1 MPWFRKGGKPDAPNP
16 NDVQLSRALQGTFRQ
31 YSAETE
37 QQAQRDRDA
46 LDRGR
51 IPEAA
56 ETRVKR
62 TVGRELPWMSTLD
75 INDLYLAD
83 EIRMTP
89 LVQVTG
95 SCYFQA
101 ATDMNGRLY
110 LDSNYD
116 AANLVH
122 AYYRAKNDAIDR
134 MSQEA
139 GLAGAHAVVDAEF
152 KFSRNQTLV
161 ECSVIGT
168 AVAFDGVRPG
178 KTPLVSPLSGEEFYK
193 LLQVGWIP
201 TQYCLGYHWHCM
213 PVGFRTRSINSM
225 WNFNNQELTSVVERF
240 SDTRRYAIQQMVSDA
255 RGGPRVDGFVGVR
268 FKTEI
273 EETEL
278 RIYAGYGG
286 GFGFSGFG
294 MMNNGITIDGAFF
307 PFGNE
312 GVAEVPA
319 YNLEFFATGA
329 GVAKI
334 GQGRLTKDQIGAYL
348 ASLD

>member
-1 MPWFRKGGKPDAPNP
+1 MPWFRRRSGQDKPNP
-16 NDVQLSRALQGTFRQ
+16 NEVALSQALQGTFRQ
-31 YSAETE
+31 YNAETE
-37 QQAQRDRDA
+37 EQMRRDRDA
-46 LDRGR
+46 LERGH

-56 ETRVKR
+56 EERVKK
-62 TVGRELPWMSTLD
+62 TVSGQLPWMSTLD

-83 EIRMTP
+83 ELRMTP

-101 ATDMNGRLY
+101 ASDTGGRIY

-116 AANLVH
+116 ARNLVH
-122 AYYRAKNDAIDR
+122 AYYRAKNDAINR

-139 GLAGAHAVVDAEF
+139 ALAGAHAIVDATF

-178 KTPLVSPLSGEEFYK
+178 KSPLVSPLSGEEFYK

-213 PVGFRTRSINSM
+213 PVGYRTRSIASA
-225 WNFNNQELTSVVERF
+225 WNFMNQELTPVVERF
-240 SDTRRYAIQQMVSDA
+240 SETRRYAIKQMVSDA
-255 RGGPRVDGFVGVR
+255 RGGPRVDGFVGVQIN
-268 FKTEI
+268 TEI

-278 RIYAGYGG
+278 RIYAGYRGYG
-286 GFGFSGFG
+286 GFG
-294 MMNNGITIDGAFF
+294 MMGNGITIDGTFF
-307 PFGNE
+307 PYGSE

-329 GVAKI
+329 GVARI
-334 GQGRLTKDQIGAYL
+334 GQGRIRKQDIGTFLSAL
-348 ASLD
+348 Q

>member
-1 MPWFRKGGKPDAPNP
+1 MPWFRKNKGDTPSANE
-16 NDVQLSRALQGTFRQ
+16 VQLSRALQQTFRQ
-31 YSAETE
+31 YTAETE
-37 QQAQRDRDA
+37 QQIQRDRDA

-56 ETRVKR
+56 ELRVKR
-62 TVGRELPWMSTLD
+62 TVNRELPWMSTLD
-75 INDLYLAD
+75 IADLYLAD

-122 AYYRAKNDAIDR
+122 AYYRAKNDAVER

-139 GLAGAHAVVDAEF
+139 SLAGAHAIVDAAF
-152 KFSRNQTLV
+152 KFSRNQTVV

-168 AVAFDGVRPG
+168 AVQFEGVRPG

-201 TQYCLGYHWHCM
+201 VNYCLGYHWHCM
-213 PVGFRTRSINSM
+213 PVGYRTRSISSL
-225 WNFNNQELTSVVERF
+225 WNFLNQELTPVVERF
-240 SDTRRYAIQQMVSDA
+240 SDTRRYAIQQMVADA
-255 RGGPRVDGFVGVR
+255 RGGPRVDGFVGVSV
-268 FKTEI
+268 KTEI

-278 RIYAGYGG
+278 RIYAGYRGG
-286 GFGFSGFG
+286 YGAFN
-294 MMNNGITIDGAFF
+294 MMGNGITIDGSFY

-329 GVAKI
+329 GIARI
-334 GQGRLTKDQIGAYL
+334 GTGRLTKEALGTYL
-348 ASLD
+348 SSLN

>member
-1 MPWFRKGGKPDAPNP
+1 MPWFKRGSGNDKPDPN
-16 NDVQLSRALQGTFRQ
+16 QIALSKTLQGTFRQ
-31 YSAETE
+31 YNAETE
-37 QQAQRDRDA
+37 EQMRRDREA
-46 LDRGR
+46 LERGG

-56 ETRVKR
+56 ETRVKK
-62 TVGRELPWMSTLD
+62 TVSGQLPWMSTLD

-95 SCYFQA
+95 SCYYQA
-101 ATDMNGRLY
+101 ATDSGGRIY

-122 AYYRAKNDAIDR
+122 AYYRAKNDAVDR

-139 GLAGAHAVVDAEF
+139 ALAGAHAIVDAKF
-152 KFSRNQTLV
+152 TFSRNQTVV

-168 AVAFDGVRPG
+168 AVSFDGIRPG
-178 KTPLVSPLSGEEFYK
+178 KSPLISPLSGEEFYK
-193 LLQVGWIP
+193 LLQVGWMP
-201 TQYCLGYHWHCM
+201 TQFCLGYHWHCM
-213 PVGFRTRSINSM
+213 PVGYRTRSINSM
-225 WNFNNQELTSVVERF
+225 WNFANQELTPVVERF
-240 SDTRRYAIQQMVSDA
+240 SDTRRYAVQQMAVDA
-255 RGGPRVDGFVGVR
+255 RGGPRVDGFVGVSV
-268 FKTEI
+268 KTEI

-286 GFGFSGFG
+286 YGLSGFG
-294 MMNNGITIDGAFF
+294 MMGNGITIDGTFF
-307 PFGNE
+307 PYGSE

-329 GVAKI
+329 GVAHI
-334 GQGRLTKDQIGAYL
+334 GQGRLKKEDIGAFL
-348 ASLD
+348 SALN